1 MMQGKSMYANKPFV
15 QANGRRHFDKEEY
28 KSFDEAGKKFACA
41 LLFWLK
47 DNQPEILKTLFGN
60 YKNITFE
67 TVENKQYG
75 DIHII
80 ADSYKNLCEIE
91 ARREEHFKG
100 NFYKTGTYQSGI
112 NIPQKQNIKNSN
124 GIFLSLNGDD
134 AIDFLTSNTIPD
146 SFIIIKTED
155 ILECNILPPQTR
167 NGEIDPKNNDDKYK
181 VPHSKA
187 MKFAWDG
194 EKYARY

>member
-1 MMQGKSMYANKPFV
+1 MYANKPFV
-15 QANGRRHFDKEEY
+15 QENGRRSFDKEEY
-28 KSFDEAGKKFACA
+28 KKFDGPGKKFAYA

-47 DNQPEILKTLFGN
+47 DNQPSILESLFGK
-60 YKNITFE
+60 YENIIFE
-67 TVENKQYG
+67 IVENKQYG
-75 DIHII
+75 DINII
-80 ADSYKNLCEIE
+80 PDGFKHLCEVE

-100 NFYKTGTYQSGI
+100 NFFKTGTYQSGI

-134 AIDFLTSNTIPD
+134 AISFLTTNIIPD

-155 ILECNILPPQTR
+155 ILQCNILPAQSR
-167 NGEIDPKNNDDKYK
+167 NGVVDPKNNDDKYK
-181 VPHSKA
+181 VPHHKA

-194 EKYARY
+194 EKYARYKNDYTN

>member
-1 MMQGKSMYANKPFV
+1 MYANKPFV
-15 QANGRRHFDKEEY
+15 QANGRRDFDREEY
-28 KSFDEAGKKFACA
+28 RKFDEAGKKFALA
-41 LLFWLK
+41 LLSWLK
-47 DNQPEILKTLFGN
+47 ENQPDLLESLFGKYN
-60 YKNITFE
+60 NIVFE
-67 TVENKQYG
+67 IVETKQYG
-75 DIHII
+75 DIIII
-80 ADSYKNLCEIE
+80 ADGYKHLCEIE
-91 ARREEHFKG
+91 ARREGHFKG

-134 AIDFLTSNTIPD
+134 AINFLTSNIIPD

-155 ILECNILPPQTR
+155 ILNCNILPPQTR
-167 NGEIDPKNNDDKYK
+167 NGEVDPKNNDDKYK
-181 VPHSKA
+181 VPHNKA